1 MGLTIDSSVYI
12 DSIVPK
18 SEERHIRAKEI
29 IKLASESGIDV
40 FEPRIFIIELV
51 GVLSRSKP
59 KDEVKDVL
67 NIAKFVNILSEDE
80 IFETAINIA
89 FDTHCRAV
97 DAYFITTAKLTN
109 SVLIT
114 NDRIMATN
122 AKKYDVEAYYLIEEF
137 NDAKERL
144 RKLKS

>member
-1 MGLTIDSSVYI
+1 MGLTIDSSIYI

-40 FEPRIFIIELV
+40 FEPRIFIVELV
-51 GVLSRSKP
+51 GVLSRFKP
-59 KDEVKDVL
+59 KDDVKDVL
-67 NIAKFVNILSEDE
+67 NIVKFVNILSEDE

-97 DAYFITTAKLTN
+97 DAYFIATAKITN
-109 SVLIT
+109 SILIT
-114 NDRIMATN
+114 NDRVMTNN
-122 AKKYDVEAYYLIEEF
+122 AKKYGVDSYYLIEEF
-137 NDAKERL
+137 DNVVDRL
-144 RKLKS
+144 KRLKT